1 MVIESER
8 PLCFKELTEAQHI
21 LMSSDI
27 AKALKFEFEE
37 HTNQLSEGLRHLIE
51 DGLTLSVPK
60 IQAAY
65 DISVRARNSV
75 SKLFEDCEIL
85 ITPSALGEAPG
96 IETTGDPVLNRAWTL
111 LHLPCLNIP
120 IGFGSS

>member
-1 MVIESER
+1 M
-8 PLCFKELTEAQHI
+8 
-21 LMSSDI
+21 
-27 AKALKFEFEE
+27 
-37 HTNQLSEGLRHLIE
+37 
-51 DGLTLSVPK
+51 
-60 IQAAY
+60 
-65 DISVRARNSV
+65 

-120 IGFGSS
+120 IGFGSSGLPISIQLVGRPHSEGSLIESAFALQKKFLEPT